1 MINIFLCS
9 HINSYELESVSL
21 ESGTT
26 IAQFLQNK
34 LKLDIE
40 TKVGVYGKI
49 KDKSYVLRD
58 NDRLEIY
65 EMIVADPKINRS
77 KRANNESQ

>member
-26 IAQFLQNK
+26 IAQFPQNK

-40 TKVGVYGKI
+40 TKVGVYGKRS
-49 KDKSYVLRD
+49 KDKQ
-58 NDRLEIY
+58 E
-65 EMIVADPKINRS
+65 
-77 KRANNESQ
+77 